1 MQRFFYKYTTHFTTK
16 YLNKLIEQ
24 DHMHGKK
31 RFAKS
36 AKFQCILHASRTIK
50 GMENIHALYK

>member
-1 MQRFFYKYTTHFTTK
+1 
-16 YLNKLIEQ
+16 
-24 DHMHGKK
+24 MHGKK